1 MADTADQLQEVL
13 QRMEAM
19 RVENVALLGEFNTT
33 LNSLRAEAA
42 ATTARL
48 EESRATV
55 IALQSRSTVG
65 TMEPKGLQKPE
76 DFNNS
81 EGQWSEFSFKY
92 ENW

>member
-1 MADTADQLQEVL
+1 M
-13 QRMEAM
+13 RM
-19 RVENVALLGEFNTT
+19 VNVALKNEFTTT
-33 LNSLRAEAA
+33 LNTLRAEAA

-65 TMEPKGLQKPE
+65 TMEPKGFPKPK

-81 EGQWSEFSFKY
+81 EGQRSEFSFKY
-92 ENW
+92 EIG